1 MKIVNLPRFIVAIT
15 IITCVLSF
23 IVSMITVKVFSA
35 SPEVYDN
42 VIVSKGDTIWSIASQ
57 IKGDINKNVYE
68 IKKINNLKN
77 SIIYVGQELQVP
89 AQIWREDLF

>member
-1 MKIVNLPRFIVAIT
+1 MKIVNLPRFIVAVT

-42 VIVSKGDTIWSIASQ
+42 MIVSEGDTIWSIASQ

-89 AQIWREDLF
+89 AQI

>member
-42 VIVSKGDTIWSIASQ
+42 VIVSEGDTIWSIASQ

-89 AQIWREDLF
+89 AQI

>member
-42 VIVSKGDTIWSIASQ
+42 VIVSEGDTIWSIASQ
-57 IKGDINKNVYE
+57 INGDINKNVYE

>member
-1 MKIVNLPRFIVAIT
+1 MKIVNLPRFIVAVT

-42 VIVSKGDTIWSIASQ
+42 VIVSEGDTIWSIASQ
-57 IKGDINKNVYE
+57 INGDINKNVYE

-89 AQIWREDLF
+89 AQIWKEDLF

>member
-1 MKIVNLPRFIVAIT
+1 MKIVNLPRFIVAVT
-15 IITCVLSF
+15 IITCVLPF

-42 VIVSKGDTIWSIASQ
+42 VIVSEGDTIWSIASQ

-89 AQIWREDLF
+89 AQI

>member
-42 VIVSKGDTIWSIASQ
+42 VIVSEGDTIWSIASQ

-89 AQIWREDLF
+89 AQIWKEDLF

>member
-1 MKIVNLPRFIVAIT
+1 MKIVNLPRFIVAVT

-42 VIVSKGDTIWSIASQ
+42 VIVSDGDTIWSIASQ

>member
-42 VIVSKGDTIWSIASQ
+42 VIVSEGDTIWSIASQ
-57 IKGDINKNVYE
+57 INGDINKNVYE

-89 AQIWREDLF
+89 AQI

>member
-1 MKIVNLPRFIVAIT
+1 MKIVNLPRFIVAVT

-42 VIVSKGDTIWSIASQ
+42 VIVSEGDTIWSIASQ

-89 AQIWREDLF
+89 AQIWKEDLF

>member
-1 MKIVNLPRFIVAIT
+1 
-15 IITCVLSF
+15 
-23 IVSMITVKVFSA
+23 MITVKVFSA

-42 VIVSKGDTIWSIASQ
+42 VIVSEGDTIWSIASQ

-89 AQIWREDLF
+89 AQI

>member
-1 MKIVNLPRFIVAIT
+1 MKIVNLPRFIVAVT

-42 VIVSKGDTIWSIASQ
+42 VIVSEGDTIWSIASQ

>member
-42 VIVSKGDTIWSIASQ
+42 VIVSEGDTIWSIASQ

>member
-1 MKIVNLPRFIVAIT
+1 MKIVNLPRFIVAVT

-42 VIVSKGDTIWSIASQ
+42 VIVSEGDTIWSIASQ

-89 AQIWREDLF
+89 AQI

>member
-1 MKIVNLPRFIVAIT
+1 MKIVNLPRFIVAVT
-15 IITCVLSF
+15 IIACVLSF
-23 IVSMITVKVFSA
+23 IISMITVKVFSA

-42 VIVSKGDTIWSIASQ
+42 VIVSEGDTIWSIASQ

-89 AQIWREDLF
+89 AQI